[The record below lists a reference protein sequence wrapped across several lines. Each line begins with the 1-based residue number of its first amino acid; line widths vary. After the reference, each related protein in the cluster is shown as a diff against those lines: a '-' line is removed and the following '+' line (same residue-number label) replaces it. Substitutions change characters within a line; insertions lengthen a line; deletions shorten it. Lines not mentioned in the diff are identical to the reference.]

1 MLVFRVVDASSD
13 RAVQLVANHRA
24 FLAFVEQRV
33 GSRALA
39 EDILQDAFV
48 RGVERA
54 GQVREEESLRAWFY
68 RLLRNAVI
76 DHRRRA
82 GVADRRLESF
92 ARELTAGE
100 VPSPD
105 IEDIVCGCVA
115 RLTDELKPDHAHA
128 LRRIE
133 VDGLSVK
140 DYAVEVGITANN
152 AGVRVFR
159 ARQAL
164 REQVMRSCGTCAVHG
179 CIDCTCGTAE
189 RGCGDETTDRR

>member
-1 MLVFRVVDASSD
+1 VLVFRVVDASSD
-13 RAVQLVANHRA
+13 RAAQLVANHRA

-54 GQVREEESLRAWFY
+54 EQVREEESLRAWFY

-76 DHRRRA
+76 DHRRHA

-92 ARELTAGE
+92 ARELEAGE

-140 DYAVEVGITANN
+140 DYAAEVGITANN

-179 CIDCTCGTAE
+179 CIDCTCATAE
-189 RGCGDETTDRR
+189 RGSGLTLP